1 MLYYEG
7 NRTLCGEFEGTLTHK
22 KEVVLINYTSGSRH
36 FTDHSLSIGCD
47 ADEDE
52 EEEIREVLEDKVFSL
67 YEWYY
72 IE

>member
-1 MLYYEG
+1 
-7 NRTLCGEFEGTLTHK
+7 
-22 KEVVLINYTSGSRH
+22 
-36 FTDHSLSIGCD
+36 LSIGCD

-52 EEEIREVLEDKVFSL
+52 EEEIREALENKVFSL